1 LKSEQTGI
9 IILKTELKNLLKHP
23 SYDFHVFIDYD
34 IEHNEKLSEHQLYA
48 GKVKVDAKIVM
59 SDQFWPNFKT
69 TEGKW
74 CEFLVEVQDYIF
86 FLFFFQFSK
95 IF

>member
-1 LKSEQTGI
+1 
-9 IILKTELKNLLKHP
+9 
-23 SYDFHVFIDYD
+23 VFIDYD

-74 CEFLVEVQDYIF
+74 CEFLVELQDYIF
-86 FLFFFQFSK
+86 FFYVFSFQRSSDD
-95 IF
+95 